1 MSLIQVQVIRGVF
14 TAQQKQLIIERL
26 TEAIV
31 EVAGEHMRPQTWC
44 VLQEICDG
52 DWAIGGHV
60 ICADDVRALAQ
71 D

>member
-26 TEAIV
+26 TEAMV
-31 EVAGEHMRPQTWC
+31 EIEGEHMRPYTWC
-44 VLQEICDG
+44 VLQEISSY
-52 DWAIGGHV
+52 DWGIGGHGV
-60 ICADDVRALAQ
+60 CADDIRALAQ